1 MFSAFKALSHVSHL
15 PRDSRDTLFLLG
27 VIAMVVLPQVA
38 HLPVWCSALVALV
51 LIWRSALAWQSKPL
65 PSHWWL
71 ALILVVAMAAT
82 WATHRTLL
90 GRDAGVTLIV
100 ILLALKTLELRA
112 QRDAFVVFFLGF
124 FCMLSNFFFSQS
136 LLTAFAMLLALL
148 GLLTALVNAHMPVG
162 KPPLRTAAKIA
173 GKMALLGAPIMLV
186 LFMLF
191 PRLAPLWGMPGD
203 SSMGRSGLSADM
215 RVGTIAKLA
224 LDDSIAMRIKFSQ
237 ALPKSSDVY
246 LRGPVLSAFDG
257 REWLPLRTS
266 PNVRSNRINAADK
279 AEAAHLLVSGAP
291 IDYEVTLEPQ
301 NKPWVFVLD
310 AAVEAP
316 VLANYTLRMTSDLQW
331 LANRPLSELVRYQAQ
346 SYPQFTHG
354 PQVLTQNLD
363 LSLQDYIDLPAGFN
377 PRTLQLAA
385 DMRRDPRYASAD
397 TATLVAAVMQRLR
410 TGGYEYTL
418 EPGLYGNNTADE
430 FWFDRKAGFCEHIA
444 SSFVVLM
451 RALDVP
457 ARVVTGYQGGEFNA
471 LDGYWVVRQSDAH
484 AWVEV
489 WQAGSWVRVDPT
501 SAVSPQRIESM
512 QRLTAPTGAFGG
524 VMNSVLGNVW
534 GTVGF
539 NPLIQLRSVWDA
551 VNNTWNQ
558 KVLNYTQ
565 AKQFELLKNLGFASP
580 SWEDLSYVIIGVLL
594 LVSLTA
600 SAWSLWEH
608 RQHDPWLRLLG
619 TVQMRLKALG
629 IPVTP
634 HTPPRE
640 LAQLASSHFGES
652 ASALHAWLIKLEG
665 IRYAKPS
672 SAAASTLA
680 AARQQQGIS
689 QLNRELRHLTWP
701 TKTP

>member
-1 MFSAFKALSHVSHL
+1 MLAVFKTLPNL
-15 PRDSRDTLFLLG
+15 PRDSRDTLFLLA
-27 VIAMVVLPQVA
+27 VIAMVVLPQVG

-51 LIWRSALAWQSKPL
+51 LLWRGALAWQSKPL

-71 ALILVVAMAAT
+71 ALILVVAISAT

-90 GRDAGVTLIV
+90 GRDAGVTMIV

-162 KPPLRTAAKIA
+162 KPPLMTAAKIA
-173 GKMALLGAPIMLV
+173 GQMALLGAPIMLV

-203 SSMGRSGLSADM
+203 SRMGRSGLSADM
-215 RVGTIAKLA
+215 QVGTIAKLA
-224 LDDSIAMRIKFSQ
+224 LDDSIAMRIKFAQ
-237 ALPKSSDVY
+237 ALPKSADVY

-257 REWLPLRTS
+257 REWLPLPAS
-266 PNVRSNRINAADK
+266 MASAS
-279 AEAAHLLVSGAP
+279 HLRVSGAP
-291 IDYEVTLEPQ
+291 MDYEVTLEPQ

-310 AAVEAP
+310 AAATAP
-316 VLANYTLRMTSDLQW
+316 ILANYTLRMTPDLQW
-331 LANRPLSELVRYQAQ
+331 LADRPISELVRYKAQ

-354 PQVLTQNLD
+354 PLGQGQSME
-363 LSLQDYIDLPAGFN
+363 LSLQNYIDLPAGFN

-385 DMRRDPRYASAD
+385 DMRRDPRYAAAD

-418 EPGLYGNNTADE
+418 EPGIYGKNTADE
-430 FWFDRKAGFCEHIA
+430 FLFDRKAGFCEHIA

-501 SAVSPQRIESM
+501 AAVSPQRIESF
-512 QRLTAPTGAFGG
+512 QRLATPTGAFGG
-524 VMNSVLGNVW
+524 AINSALGNVW
-534 GTVGF
+534 STVGF

-594 LVSLTA
+594 QVSLAA
-600 SAWSLWEH
+600 SAWSFWER
-608 RQHDPWLRLLG
+608 RQHDPWLRLLA
-619 TVQMRLKALG
+619 TVQTRFKALG
-629 IPVTP
+629 IPVSP

-640 LAQLASSHFGES
+640 LAQLASSRFGES
-652 ASALHAWLIKLEG
+652 ANALHAWLIKLEAV
-665 IRYAKPS
+665 RYARSPS
-672 SAAASTLA
+672 SINTSSSSHNKSMIA
-680 AARQQQGIS
+680 
-689 QLNRELRHLTWP
+689 QLQRELKRLTWP
-701 TKTP
+701 THTP

>member
-1 MFSAFKALSHVSHL
+1 MLAAFKTLSHLSHL

-51 LIWRSALAWQSKPL
+51 LIWRGVLAWQSKPL

-71 ALILVVAMAAT
+71 ALILVIAIAAT
-82 WATHRTLL
+82 WATHRTLI

-136 LLTAFAMLLALL
+136 LPTAFAMLLALL

-162 KPPLRTAAKIA
+162 KPPLMTAAKIA
-173 GKMALLGAPIMLV
+173 GQMALLGAPIMVV
-186 LFMLF
+186 LFLLF
-191 PRLAPLWGMPGD
+191 PRLTPLWGMPGD
-203 SSMGRSGLSADM
+203 SSMGRSGLSANM

-224 LDDSIAMRIKFSQ
+224 LDDSIAMRIKFAQ
-237 ALPKSSDVY
+237 ALPKGSDVY

-257 REWLPLRTS
+257 REWLPL
-266 PNVRSNRINAADK
+266 PVNMVA
-279 AEAAHLLVSGAP
+279 AAHLQVSGSP

-310 AAVEAP
+310 AAVAAP
-316 VLANYTLRMTSDLQW
+316 VLANYTLRMTPDLQW
-331 LANRPLSELVRYQAQ
+331 LANRPISELVRYKAQ
-346 SYPQFTHG
+346 SYLRFTHG
-354 PQVLTQNLD
+354 PQGQSQNEA

-385 DMRRDPRYASAD
+385 DIRRDPRYA
-397 TATLVAAVMQRLR
+397 TAGTAALVAAVMQRLR
-410 TGGYEYTL
+410 TGGYQYTL
-418 EPGLYGNNTADE
+418 EPGVYGRNTADE

-471 LDGYWVVRQSDAH
+471 VDGYWVVRQSDAH

-489 WQAGSWVRVDPT
+489 WQAGGWVRVDPT
-501 SAVSPQRIESM
+501 SAVSPERIESL
-512 QRLTAPTGAFGG
+512 QRLASPTGAFGG
-524 VMNSVLGNVW
+524 VINSVLGNMW

-539 NPLIQLRSVWDA
+539 NPLIQLRSAWDA

-580 SWEDLSYVIIGVLL
+580 SWEDLSYVMIGILVV
-594 LVSLTA
+594 VSLIGSVWA
-600 SAWSLWEH
+600 LWDR

-619 TVQMRLKALG
+619 TVQARLKALG
-629 IPVTP
+629 VPVHP
-634 HTPPRE
+634 NTPPRE
-640 LAQLASSHFGES
+640 LAALAKNHFGAS
-652 ASALHAWLIKLEG
+652 AHALHAWLIKLEA
-665 IRYAKPS
+665 IRYARTHPDN
-672 SAAASTLA
+672 
-680 AARQQQGIS
+680 GIKTDINTGIL
-689 QLNRELRHLTWP
+689 QLRRELKRLTWP
-701 TKTP
+701 TPTP

>member
-1 MFSAFKALSHVSHL
+1 MITAFKTASHLSHL

-38 HLPVWCSALVALV
+38 HLPVWCSALVGLV
-51 LIWRSALAWQSKPL
+51 LLWRGVLAWRSKPL

-71 ALILVVAMAAT
+71 VLILVVAITAT
-82 WATHRTLL
+82 WFTHRTMI

-162 KPPLRTAAKIA
+162 KPPLLTAAKIA
-173 GKMALLGAPIMLV
+173 GQMALLGAPIMVV
-186 LFMLF
+186 LFLLF
-191 PRLAPLWGMPGD
+191 PRLAPLWSMPGD
-203 SSMGRSGLSADM
+203 SSMGRSGLSANM
-215 RVGTIAKLA
+215 RVGTIANLA
-224 LDDSIAMRIKFSQ
+224 LDDSIAMRIKFAQ
-237 ALPKSSDVY
+237 ALPKGSDVY

-257 REWLPLRTS
+257 REWLPLQTIPTS
-266 PNVRSNRINAADK
+266 TADT
-279 AEAAHLLVSGAP
+279 ASAAHLRVSGPAV
-291 IDYEVTLEPQ
+291 DYEVTLEPQ

-310 AAVEAP
+310 AAVTAP
-316 VLANYTLRMTSDLQW
+316 AIANYSLRMTPDLQW
-331 LANRPLSELVRYQAQ
+331 LANRPISELVRYKAQ
-346 SYPQFTHG
+346 SHLNFTHG
-354 PQVLTQNLD
+354 PQGQSQNEE

-385 DMRRDPRYASAD
+385 DIRRDPRYATVSPAV
-397 TATLVAAVMQRLR
+397 LVDAVMQRLR
-410 TGGYEYTL
+410 TGGYQYTL
-418 EPGLYGNNTADE
+418 EPGFYGTNTADE

-471 LDGYWVVRQSDAH
+471 VDGYWVVRQSDAH

-489 WQAGSWVRVDPT
+489 WHSGSWVRVDPT
-501 SAVSPQRIESM
+501 SAVSPARIESL
-512 QRLTAPTGAFGG
+512 QRLASPTGAFGG

-539 NPLIQLRSVWDA
+539 NPLNQLRSVWEA

-558 KVLNYTQ
+558 KVLNYSQ
-565 AKQFELLKNLGFASP
+565 IKQFELLKNLGFQSP
-580 SWEDLSYVIIGVLL
+580 SWEDLSYVLIGILVA
-594 LVSLTA
+594 VSLTG
-600 SAWSLWEH
+600 SAWTLWDR

-619 TVQMRLKALG
+619 TAQTRLKALG
-629 IPVTP
+629 VPVQP
-634 HTPPRE
+634 NTPPRE
-640 LAQLASSHFGES
+640 LAELAKNHFGAS
-652 ASALHAWLIKLEG
+652 AHALHAWLIKLEA
-665 IRYAKPS
+665 IRYARTHPN
-672 SAAASTLA
+672 TGL
-680 AARQQQGIS
+680 S
-689 QLNRELRHLTWP
+689 QLRQELKRLTWP
-701 TKTP
+701 TLTP

>member
-1 MFSAFKALSHVSHL
+1 MLSVSNTLSRLAHL

-27 VIAMVVLPQVA
+27 VIAMVVLPQVG

-51 LIWRSALAWQSKPL
+51 LIWRGVLAWQSKPL

-71 ALILVVAMAAT
+71 ALILVVAISAT

-162 KPPLRTAAKIA
+162 KPPLLAAAKIA
-173 GKMALLGAPIMLV
+173 GQMALLGAPIMLV

-224 LDDSIAMRIKFSQ
+224 LDDSIAMRIKFAQ
-237 ALPKSSDVY
+237 ARPKSADVY

-257 REWLPLRTS
+257 REWLPLSASTPAS
-266 PNVRSNRINAADK
+266 MAT
-279 AEAAHLLVSGAP
+279 AHHLQVSGAP

-310 AAVEAP
+310 AAVTAP
-316 VLANYTLRMTSDLQW
+316 VLANYTLRMTPDLQW
-331 LANRPLSELVRYQAQ
+331 LANRPISELVRYKAQ

-354 PQVLTQNLD
+354 PQGKAQNLE

-385 DMRRDPRYASAD
+385 DIRRDPRYASAD
-397 TATLVAAVMQRLR
+397 TAALVAAVMQRLR

-418 EPGLYGNNTADE
+418 EPGVYGKNTADE

-501 SAVSPQRIESM
+501 SAVSPQRIESF
-512 QRLTAPTGAFGG
+512 QRLAAPTGAFGG
-524 VMNSVLGNVW
+524 AMNSVLGNVW
-534 GTVGF
+534 DTVGF
-539 NPLIQLRSVWDA
+539 NPLVQLRSVWDA

-565 AKQFELLKNLGFASP
+565 AKQFELLKDLGFASP

-594 LVSLTA
+594 LVSLAA
-600 SAWSLWEH
+600 SGWSLWER
-608 RQHDPWLRLLG
+608 RQHDPWLRLL
-619 TVQMRLKALG
+619 TMVQTRFKTLG

-640 LAQLASSHFGES
+640 LAQLATRHFGES
-652 ASALHAWLIKLEG
+652 ASALHAWLIKLEA
-665 IRYAKPS
+665 IRYANPAATSASAKPK
-672 SAAASTLA
+672 
-680 AARQQQGIS
+680 QGIS
-689 QLNRELRHLTWP
+689 QLSREFRHLTWP

>member
-1 MFSAFKALSHVSHL
+1 MFAAFKSFSHLSQL

-38 HLPVWCSALVALV
+38 HLPIWCSALVAFV
-51 LIWRSALAWQSKPL
+51 LLWRGVLAWQSKPL

-71 ALILVVAMAAT
+71 VLILVIALVAT
-82 WATHRTLL
+82 WATYRTLI

-136 LLTAFAMLLALL
+136 LLTATAMLLALL

-162 KPPLRTAAKIA
+162 KPPLMTAAKIA
-173 GKMALLGAPIMLV
+173 GQMALLGAPIMLV
-186 LFMLF
+186 LFLLF

-203 SSMGRSGLSADM
+203 GSMGRSGLSADM
-215 RVGTIAKLA
+215 QVGTIAKLA
-224 LDDSIAMRIKFSQ
+224 LDDSIAMRIKFAQ
-237 ALPKSSDVY
+237 ALPKSADVY

-257 REWLPLRTS
+257 REWLPLATS
-266 PNVRSNRINAADK
+266 PSDRINPASMVA
-279 AEAAHLLVSGAP
+279 AAHLRVSGPP

-310 AAVEAP
+310 AAITAPQIANYP
-316 VLANYTLRMTSDLQW
+316 VLMTPELQW
-331 LANRPLSELVRYQAQ
+331 VTNRPISELVRYKAQ

-354 PQVLTQNLD
+354 PKGLRQSLE
-363 LSLQDYIDLPAGFN
+363 LSLQDHIDLPAGFN

-385 DMRRDPRYASAD
+385 DIRRDPRYATAD
-397 TATLVAAVMQRLR
+397 AALLVKAVMQRLR

-418 EPGLYGNNTADE
+418 EPGVYGKNTADE

-471 LDGYWVVRQSDAH
+471 VDGYWVVRQSDAH

-501 SAVSPQRIESM
+501 SAVSPLRIESL
-512 QRLTAPTGAFGG
+512 QRLTAPTGAFSG
-524 VMNSVLGNVW
+524 VMSSVLGNVW

-539 NPLIQLRSVWDA
+539 NPLTRLRSVWEA

-558 KVLNYTQ
+558 NVLNYTQ
-565 AKQFELLKNLGFASP
+565 TKQFELLKSMGFQSP
-580 SWEDLSYVIIGVLL
+580 SWEDLSYVLIGVLVF
-594 LVSLTA
+594 VSLIG
-600 SAWSLWEH
+600 SAWTLWD
-608 RQHDPWLRLLG
+608 RWQHDPWLRLLG
-619 TVQMRLKALG
+619 TVQTRLKALG
-629 IPVTP
+629 VPVHP
-634 HTPPRE
+634 NTPPRE
-640 LAQLASSHFGES
+640 LAELAKNHFG
-652 ASALHAWLIKLEG
+652 ASAYALNAWLIKLEAV
-665 IRYAKPS
+665 RYAKSPS
-672 SAAASTLA
+672 QTVSQNGKKHLNTS
-680 AARQQQGIS
+680 IS
-689 QLNRELRHLTWP
+689 QLRRELKRLAWP
-701 TKTP
+701 TPTP

>member
-1 MFSAFKALSHVSHL
+1 MLVAFKTLSHLSHL

-51 LIWRSALAWQSKPL
+51 LIWRGVLAWQSKPL

-71 ALILVVAMAAT
+71 ALILVVAIAAT
-82 WATHRTLL
+82 WATHRTLI

-136 LLTAFAMLLALL
+136 LPTAFAMLLALL

-162 KPPLRTAAKIA
+162 KPPLMTAAKIA
-173 GKMALLGAPIMLV
+173 GQMALLGAPIMVV
-186 LFMLF
+186 LFLLF
-191 PRLAPLWGMPGD
+191 PRLTPLWGMPGD
-203 SSMGRSGLSADM
+203 SSMGRSGLSANM

-224 LDDSIAMRIKFSQ
+224 LDDSIAMRIKFAQ
-237 ALPKSSDVY
+237 ALPKGSDVY

-257 REWLPLRTS
+257 REWLPL
-266 PNVRSNRINAADK
+266 PVNMVA
-279 AEAAHLLVSGAP
+279 AAHLQVSGSP

-310 AAVEAP
+310 AAVAAP
-316 VLANYTLRMTSDLQW
+316 VLANYTLRMTPDLQW
-331 LANRPLSELVRYQAQ
+331 LANRPISELVRYKAQ
-346 SYPQFTHG
+346 SYLRFTHG
-354 PQVLTQNLD
+354 PQGQSQNEA

-385 DMRRDPRYASAD
+385 DIRRDPRYA
-397 TATLVAAVMQRLR
+397 TAGTAALVAAVMQRLR
-410 TGGYEYTL
+410 TGGYQYTL
-418 EPGLYGNNTADE
+418 EPGVYGRNTADE

-471 LDGYWVVRQSDAH
+471 VDGYWVVRQSDAH

-489 WQAGSWVRVDPT
+489 WQAGGWVRVDPT
-501 SAVSPQRIESM
+501 SAVSPERIESL
-512 QRLTAPTGAFGG
+512 QRLASPTGAFGG
-524 VMNSVLGNVW
+524 VINSVLGNMW

-539 NPLIQLRSVWDA
+539 NPLIQLRSAWDA

-580 SWEDLSYVIIGVLL
+580 SWEDLSYVMIGILVV
-594 LVSLTA
+594 VSLIGSVWA
-600 SAWSLWEH
+600 LWDR

-619 TVQMRLKALG
+619 TVQARLKALG
-629 IPVTP
+629 VPVHP
-634 HTPPRE
+634 NTPPRE
-640 LAQLASSHFGES
+640 LAALAKNHFG
-652 ASALHAWLIKLEG
+652 ASAHALHTWLIKLEA
-665 IRYAKPS
+665 IRYARTHPDN
-672 SAAASTLA
+672 
-680 AARQQQGIS
+680 GIKTDINTGIL
-689 QLNRELRHLTWP
+689 QLRRELKRLTWP
-701 TKTP
+701 TPTP

>member
-1 MFSAFKALSHVSHL
+1 MLTAFKALPNL

-27 VIAMVVLPQVA
+27 VIAMVVLPQVG

-51 LIWRSALAWQSKPL
+51 LIWRGVLAWQSKPL

-71 ALILVVAMAAT
+71 VLILVVAITAT
-82 WATHRTLL
+82 WATHHTLI

-100 ILLALKTLELRA
+100 MLLALKTLELRA

-162 KPPLRTAAKIA
+162 KPPLMTAAKIA
-173 GKMALLGAPIMLV
+173 GQMALLGAPIMLV

-224 LDDSIAMRIKFSQ
+224 LDDSIAMRIKFAQ
-237 ALPKSSDVY
+237 APPKSADVY

-257 REWLPLRTS
+257 REWLPLSES
-266 PNVRSNRINAADK
+266 PNDRINPASMTAT
-279 AEAAHLLVSGAP
+279 AHLQVSGSP

-310 AAVEAP
+310 AAAAAP
-316 VLANYTLRMTSDLQW
+316 VLANYTLRMTPDLQW
-331 LANRPLSELVRYQAQ
+331 LANRPISELVRYKAQ
-346 SYPQFTHG
+346 SFPQFTHG
-354 PQVLTQNLD
+354 PQGLDQNLEM
-363 LSLQDYIDLPAGFN
+363 SLQNYIDLPAGFN
-377 PRTLQLAA
+377 PRTLQMAA

-397 TATLVAAVMQRLR
+397 TATLVTAVMQRLR

-418 EPGLYGNNTADE
+418 EPGVYGNNTADE

-501 SAVSPQRIESM
+501 SAVSPQRIESF
-512 QRLTAPTGAFGG
+512 QRLAAPTGAFGG
-524 VMNSVLGNVW
+524 AMNSVLGNVW

-539 NPLIQLRSVWDA
+539 NPLVQLRSVWDA

-565 AKQFELLKNLGFASP
+565 AKQFELLKNLGFSSP

-594 LVSLTA
+594 LVSLAA
-600 SAWSLWEH
+600 SVWSLWER
-608 RQHDPWLRLLG
+608 RQHDPWLRLLA
-619 TVQMRLKALG
+619 TVHTRFKALG
-629 IPVTP
+629 IPVSP

-640 LAQLASSHFGES
+640 LAQLATRRFGAS
-652 ASALHAWLIKLEG
+652 ASALHAWLIKLEAV
-665 IRYAKPS
+665 RYARSPS
-672 SAAASTLA
+672 SINASTSSSHNKSKIA
-680 AARQQQGIS
+680 
-689 QLNRELRHLTWP
+689 QLQRELKRLTWP
-701 TKTP
+701 THTP